1 MALNSELAEAVSKLV
16 PGGRRAARVSAVL
29 SVTYSVELE
38 DGTRIAMAPSKPGS
52 RETLQLA
59 AAACASR
66 ACRLCGKVGDDDFV
80 QSAVDGSWFC
90 ATCVREAAPPP
101 VVEDWKEPG

>member
-1 MALNSELAEAVSKLV
+1 MALSDELADAVSKLV

-52 RETLQLA
+52 RETLQRA
-59 AAACASR
+59 AAACASK
-66 ACRLCGKVGDDDFV
+66 ACRLCGKTTDDDFV
-80 QSAVDGSWFC
+80 QSTVDGSWFC
-90 ATCVREAAPPP
+90 STCVTDAATPLLEE
-101 VVEDWKEPG
+101 VG